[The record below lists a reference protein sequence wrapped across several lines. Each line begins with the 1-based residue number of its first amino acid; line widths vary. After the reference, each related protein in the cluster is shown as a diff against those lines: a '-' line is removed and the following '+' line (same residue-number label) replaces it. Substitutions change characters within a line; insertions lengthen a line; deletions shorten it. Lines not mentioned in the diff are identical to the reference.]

1 MGAFLNSQF
10 VRLFDY
16 LQTRLQLLFANR
28 GLIWLLIALTAIT
41 LNVAQ
46 QFLPTY
52 QRIPGDEWLRDLGI
66 QLRVSHIPEQRLT
79 LIDID
84 DRSIAELGP
93 MPWPRTRMAD
103 LLEILLSDYQVKG
116 IALDVVFE
124 NKKES
129 DGDLR
134 LAALTE
140 HGPVV
145 LAQAFDFVKNRP
157 QALTS
162 GYLLNGDK
170 SPFLNPTPA
179 TGYIA
184 NHDGFRNAKYAGN
197 IGFMPDFDGV
207 LRRLPF
213 NTSYHNRFYPS
224 LALALFHCC
233 AQQAQR
239 SKLRA
244 DQFLA
249 SANGQVRVEF
259 TRDYASYQVIPAYMV
274 LNGSAPLDKLS
285 GRLIIVGS
293 SGFSLADRV
302 PTPLDSSTNGFLV
315 HAQALSSILDKTEGY
330 EVKAWPGQ
338 IYAIIFSLLTISLA
352 IYMFPRFSAW
362 SNLGTLLAFLT
373 IWLACAYVI
382 APHDTDFAPTGPV
395 LSLLFLLVS
404 AVPFSW
410 QTTQR
415 KSRRLLG
422 TLQQYVARAVV
433 DELLRSD
440 LKDPLAPCRHHV
452 TTLIADMEGYTSQVE
467 NMSMEQAAQ
476 LTKEFLECLTLPV
489 LNRGGTLDKY
499 TGDGLVAFWGAPLPV
514 QDHADL
520 AVDAAIAIAKN
531 VAKLSA
537 EYQKRGRKK
546 IRVRIGIE
554 SGLAIAGDFG
564 SSQRSIYTAVGDSV
578 NTASRLEDIARQ
590 FPHDIII
597 GQGTVSYATRHEFI
611 ELGEKLLKGKEKS
624 TRIYTVELTV

>member
-1 MGAFLNSQF
+1 MQ
-10 VRLFDY
+10 
-16 LQTRLQLLFANR
+16 QLIANR
-28 GLIWLLIALTAIT
+28 TLIWFAIALTAIT

-46 QFLPTY
+46 QFMPAH
-52 QRIPGDEWLRDLGI
+52 QRIPGDEWLRDLGL
-66 QLRVSHIPEQRLT
+66 QLRVEHKPEHRIT

-84 DRSIAELGP
+84 DNSIAQLGP

-124 NKKES
+124 NKKER

-134 LAALTE
+134 LAALAE
-140 HGPVV
+140 HAPIV
-145 LAQAFDFVKNRP
+145 LAQAFDFVSNR
-157 QALTS
+157 QQILES
-162 GYLLNGDK
+162 GHLLNG
-170 SPFLNPTPA
+170 SNAAFLRPAHA

-184 NHDGFRNAKYAGN
+184 NHEGFRNARYAGN
-197 IGFMPDFDGV
+197 IGFIPDFDGI

-213 NTSYHNRFYPS
+213 TTEYQNNYFPN
-224 LALALFHCC
+224 LALALFNCC
-233 AQQAQR
+233 TG
-239 SKLRA
+239 SNSSTKLNA
-244 DQFLA
+244 SQFMIA
-249 SANGQVRVEF
+249 ANGLGRVEF
-259 TRDYASYQVIPAYMV
+259 ARDYASYQVIPAYMV
-274 LNGSAPLDKLS
+274 LNGSAPLEKLS
-285 GRLIIVGS
+285 GRLIIIGS

-302 PTPLDSSTNGFLV
+302 PTPLDTSTNGFLV
-315 HAQALSSILDKTEGY
+315 HAQALSSILDMAEGR
-330 EVKAWPGQ
+330 EIKAWPGKML
-338 IYAIIFSLLTISLA
+338 AFIFSLLTISLT

-362 SNLGTLLAFLT
+362 TNLGTLLIFLVC
-373 IWLACAYVI
+373 WLACAYLI
-382 APHDTDFAPTGPV
+382 APHDSEFAPTGPL
-395 LSLLFLLVS
+395 LSLLFLLIS

-440 LKDPLAPCRHHV
+440 LQDPLAPCRHHV

-467 NMSMEQAAQ
+467 NMAMEQAAQ

-514 QDHADL
+514 SDHADL

-531 VAKLSA
+531 VEKLSA

-578 NTASRLEDIARQ
+578 NTASRLEDVARQ
-590 FPHDIII
+590 YPYDIIV
-597 GQGTVSYATRHEFI
+597 GQGTVSYANRHQFI
-611 ELGEKLLKGKEKS
+611 ELGEKLLKGKEKP
-624 TRIYTVELTV
+624 TRIYTVEITV